1 MISVHLYWNNICILH
16 RQELASLEQIKTRL
30 KQNGIDLTVTC
41 FGLGYGTHMSD
52 YLREPE
58 AVIPDMI
65 VSTDLEVFEDER
77 IFDRFKGDLLPL
89 ADLIPQKKDPVTA
102 ALRRKA
108 SLLPYLAIPLVFYA
122 DKRICSGSSPL
133 SFDTLCE
140 SKTPPVFGGI
150 SNSAAKIVVKA
161 LWQSKGSQAVKTLL
175 SSAVITDMPIQAFRR
190 VQTGESSLALVPSVY
205 ALRAD
210 GISTAALWPADGAV
224 AIPSYICARNT
235 IPVIAAAAVVK
246 ELFSQELS
254 SFYVKNGNLISCAPE
269 SPCPDFSS
277 LTSQEHPPLRVLSE
291 EFLSRLSAEEF
302 YQIYQSITSH

>member
-1 MISVHLYWNNICILH
+1 
-16 RQELASLEQIKTRL
+16 
-30 KQNGIDLTVTC
+30 
-41 FGLGYGTHMSD
+41 
-52 YLREPE
+52 LREPE

-150 SNSAAKIVVKA
+150 SNSAAKTVVKA
-161 LWQSKGSQAVKTLL
+161 LWQSSSQAVKTLL

-254 SFYVKNGNLISCAPE
+254 SFYVKNGNLISCAPK
-269 SPCPDFSS
+269 PCRTF
-277 LTSQEHPPLRVLSE
+277 HPLPHRSIPAAGPVRRVLKPS
-291 EFLSRLSAEEF
+291 FG
-302 YQIYQSITSH
+302 

>member
-16 RQELASLEQIKTRL
+16 RQELAFLEQIKTRL

-52 YLREPE
+52 YLRESE

-89 ADLIPQKKDPVTA
+89 ADLIPQKKDPV
-102 ALRRKA
+102 
-108 SLLPYLAIPLVFYA
+108 PLVFYA

-150 SNSAAKIVVKA
+150 RNSAAKTVVKA

-224 AIPSYICARNT
+224 AIPSYISARNT